1 MDRTG
6 ERLRKIRLDKG
17 ISLEEVSKK
26 TKVSLNIL
34 KAIEDDGF
42 INLEP
47 VYVKGFIKIYCKFLG
62 VQASEFI
69 TEQEPQVTMKLSDA
83 EEKAS
88 TFLNPLPVKRFSIPW
103 RQVSLL
109 LAAAAVAVLL
119 FFGVRAVVKFMAE
132 RSKQVR
138 KPVSVSEKKKDTPR
152 AVESRKKAQLPRTG
166 TTAPA
171 KNSVPVS
178 SGKDAQSGIRLG
190 LYATEDCW
198 VQVKIDGKT
207 VFQNVMFRGRKEN
220 WSAQDKID
228 LWLGSAGGVEIEVN
242 GSRIPSLGR
251 KGQVLK
257 NVIITRDGLKVGK

>member
-17 ISLEEVSKK
+17 ISLEDVAAK

-47 VYVKGFIKIYCKFLG
+47 VHVKGFIKIYCNFLG
-62 VQASEFI
+62 VQASDFI
-69 TEQEPQVTMKLSDA
+69 AEKEPQVTMKLSDE

-88 TFLNPLPVKRFSIPW
+88 TFLNPIPVRKPLIPW
-103 RQVSLL
+103 RLVF
-109 LAAAAVAVLL
+109 LALAVAGVIFL
-119 FFGVRAVVKFMAE
+119 FAGIWRGIAHFAAEHSQAVPSAAKL
-132 RSKQVR
+132 
-138 KPVSVSEKKKDTPR
+138 EKKQKNKTEAQKKRISPEKTGVNTQQNRNVPIASAKD
-152 AVESRKKAQLPRTG
+152 S
-166 TTAPA
+166 
-171 KNSVPVS
+171 
-178 SGKDAQSGIRLG
+178 QSGIRLG
-190 LYATEDCW
+190 LHATEDCW

-207 VFQNVMFRGRKEN
+207 VFQNVMFRGRMEN
-220 WSAQDKID
+220 WIAGEKID
-228 LWLGSAGGVEIEVN
+228 LWLGSAGGVELEVN

-257 NVIITRDGLKVGK
+257 NIIISRDGLKVGK